1 MNLEMMKLLARL
13 LKSEREQKERE
24 YDAAGCLVLA
34 FSTVLL
40 CALSGNAVFPVSV
53 IAAELLRLSVRK
65 PETIAHVLGNVL
77 LATAAAAVFML
88 PAVFFGSP
96 GSFGIVTMKV
106 LESVLV
112 LTMLNED
119 VSWKKMT
126 AAMRRFH
133 MPGVFVLTLDMTVR
147 FLYLLGSF
155 SNSVLEAVTLR
166 RVGDPNWKNAGTGG
180 ILGNTF
186 LKAQEMSQGTGEA
199 MLCRCFDGTC
209 EASGDGNL
217 FSGQREQSGKF
228 TGSAAWMGRWAFLL
242 ILAAEILWFAV
253 TEMWMRAS

>member
-1 MNLEMMKLLARL
+1 MNLEMMKLLAKL

-53 IAAELLRLSVRK
+53 IAAELFRLSMRK

-106 LESVLV
+106 FESVLV

-119 VSWKKMT
+119 VSWKNMT

-166 RVGDPNWKNAGTGG
+166 RVGDQNWKNAGTGG

-186 LKAQEMSQGTGEA
+186 LKAQEMSQETGEA

-209 EASGDGNL
+209 EGAGDGSI
-217 FSGQREQSGKF
+217 FPEQGGQRRIGR
-228 TGSAAWMGRWAFLL
+228 GAARMDRWALFL
-242 ILAAEILWFAV
+242 ILAAEVLWFAV

>member
-24 YDAAGCLVLA
+24 YGAAGCLVLA
-34 FSTVLL
+34 ISTVLL

-53 IAAELLRLSVRK
+53 IAAELFRLSMRK

-106 LESVLV
+106 FESVLV

-119 VSWKKMT
+119 VSWKNMT

-166 RVGDPNWKNAGTGG
+166 RVGDQNWKNAGTGG

-209 EASGDGNL
+209 EGAGDGSI
-217 FSGQREQSGKF
+217 FPEQREQRRIGR
-228 TGSAAWMGRWAFLL
+228 GAARMDRWALFL
-242 ILAAEILWFAV
+242 ILAAEVLWFAV

>member
-1 MNLEMMKLLARL
+1 
-13 LKSEREQKERE
+13 
-24 YDAAGCLVLA
+24 
-34 FSTVLL
+34 
-40 CALSGNAVFPVSV
+40 
-53 IAAELLRLSVRK
+53 
-65 PETIAHVLGNVL
+65 
-77 LATAAAAVFML
+77 
-88 PAVFFGSP
+88 
-96 GSFGIVTMKV
+96 MKV

-119 VSWKKMT
+119 VSWKNMT

-166 RVGDPNWKNAGTGG
+166 RVGDQNWKNAGTGG

-209 EASGDGNL
+209 EGAGDGSI
-217 FSGQREQSGKF
+217 FPEQREQRRIGR
-228 TGSAAWMGRWAFLL
+228 GAARMDRWAFLL
-242 ILAAEILWFAV
+242 ILAAEVLWFAV

>member
-1 MNLEMMKLLARL
+1 MNLEMMKLLAKL

-34 FSTVLL
+34 ISTVLL

-53 IAAELLRLSVRK
+53 IAAELFRLSMRK

-106 LESVLV
+106 FESVLV

-119 VSWKKMT
+119 VSWKNMT

-133 MPGVFVLTLDMTVR
+133 MTLDMTVR

-166 RVGDPNWKNAGTGG
+166 RVGDQNWKNAGTGG

-209 EASGDGNL
+209 EGAGDRSIFPEQGE
-217 FSGQREQSGKF
+217 QRRIGRE
-228 TGSAAWMGRWAFLL
+228 AARMDRWAFLL
-242 ILAAEILWFAV
+242 ILAAEVLWFAV

>member
-1 MNLEMMKLLARL
+1 MNLEMMKLLAKL

-34 FSTVLL
+34 ISTVLL

-53 IAAELLRLSVRK
+53 IAAELFRLSMRK
-65 PETIAHVLGNVL
+65 PETIAHALGNVL

-88 PAVFFGSP
+88 PAIFFGSP

-106 LESVLV
+106 FESV

-119 VSWKKMT
+119 VSWKNMT

-166 RVGDPNWKNAGTGG
+166 RVGDQNWKNAGTGG

-209 EASGDGNL
+209 EGAGDGSI
-217 FSGQREQSGKF
+217 FPEQGEQRRIGR
-228 TGSAAWMGRWAFLL
+228 GAARMDRWAFLL
-242 ILAAEILWFAV
+242 ILAAEVLWFAV